1 MIILIPYTTLLGR
14 VHPKINI
21 IMAIKLNIIETKK
34 DITQEGIIYRDIN
47 LDVKTGIVRGDD
59 ANSPANLKDLNT
71 SVNFEAI
78 KNSLINL
85 ITTFPGQKILNPE
98 FGMNFGDLLFLPV
111 SKARARVIGETISN
125 TFVGFEPRIEITE
138 IEVVSDMEV
147 QEYELNITLNI
158 PEFNNNPLNIKGRL
172 NKSGFYS
179 Y

>member
-1 MIILIPYTTLLGR
+1 MP
-14 VHPKINI
+14 
-21 IMAIKLNIIETKK
+21 IKLNILEPIRDQRE
-34 DITQEGIIYRDIN
+34 DIIYNDIDLN
-47 LDVKTGIVRGDD
+47 VNVGVVRGDN
-59 ANSPANLKDLNT
+59 AESKENLKDLNT

-111 SKARARVIGETISN
+111 SKARATVIGETINN
-125 TFVGFEPRIEITE
+125 TFVGFEPRIQISF
-138 IEVVSDMEV
+138 IEVIADIEQQV
-147 QEYELNITLNI
+147 YELNIEINI
-158 PEFNNNPLNIKGRL
+158 PEFNNNPLNLKGRL

>member
-1 MIILIPYTTLLGR
+1 MP
-14 VHPKINI
+14 
-21 IMAIKLNIIETKK
+21 IKLNILEPVLNQTD
-34 DITQEGIIYRDIN
+34 DILYRDIDLSVN
-47 LDVKTGIVRGDD
+47 VGIVKGDQLE
-59 ANSPANLKDLNT
+59 SPENLKDLNT

-111 SKARARVIGETISN
+111 SKARATVIGETISN
-125 TFVGFEPRIEITE
+125 TFVGFEPRIQITE
-138 IEVVSDMEV
+138 IEVIADIELG
-147 QEYELNITLNI
+147 EYELNLVINI
-158 PEFNNNPLNIKGRL
+158 PEFNNNPLNLKGRL

>member
-1 MIILIPYTTLLGR
+1 MP
-14 VHPKINI
+14 
-21 IMAIKLNIIETKK
+21 IKLDILKPLRET
-34 DITQEGIIYRDIN
+34 TQENVIYRD
-47 LDVKTGIVRGDD
+47 LDLNVDVGIVKGDEL
-59 ANSPANLKDLNT
+59 NSPENLKDLNT

-111 SKARARVIGETISN
+111 SKARATVIGETINN
-125 TFVGFEPRIEITE
+125 TFIGFEPRIQITT
-138 IEVVSDMEV
+138 IEVIADIEL
-147 QEYELNITLNI
+147 QEYELNIIINI
-158 PEFNNNPLNIKGRL
+158 PEFNYNPLNLKGRL

>member
-1 MIILIPYTTLLGR
+1 MP
-14 VHPKINI
+14 
-21 IMAIKLNIIETKK
+21 IKLNILEPVRDQREDIIYK
-34 DITQEGIIYRDIN
+34 DIDLN
-47 LDVKTGIVRGDD
+47 VNVGIVRGDN
-59 ANSPANLKDLNT
+59 AASPENLKDLNT

-111 SKARARVIGETISN
+111 SKARATVIGETINN
-125 TFVGFEPRIEITE
+125 TFVGFEPRIQISF
-138 IEVVSDMEV
+138 IEVIADIEQ
-147 QEYELNITLNI
+147 QEYELNIEINI
-158 PEFNNNPLNIKGRL
+158 PEFNNNPLNLKGRL

>member
-1 MIILIPYTTLLGR
+1 MP
-14 VHPKINI
+14 
-21 IMAIKLNIIETKK
+21 IKLNILEPVRDQRDDIIYK
-34 DITQEGIIYRDIN
+34 DIDLNVTVG
-47 LDVKTGIVRGDD
+47 VVRG
-59 ANSPANLKDLNT
+59 NSAASPENLKDLNT

-111 SKARARVIGETISN
+111 SKARATVIGETINN
-125 TFVGFEPRIEITE
+125 TFVGFEPRIQITF
-138 IEVVSDMEV
+138 IEVVADIEN
-147 QEYELNITLNI
+147 QEYELNIEINI
-158 PEFNNNPLNIKGRL
+158 PEFNNNPLNLKGRL

>member
-1 MIILIPYTTLLGR
+1 MP
-14 VHPKINI
+14 
-21 IMAIKLNIIETKK
+21 IKLNILEPIRDQRE
-34 DITQEGIIYRDIN
+34 DIIYNDIDLN
-47 LDVKTGIVRGDD
+47 VNVGIVRGDN
-59 ANSPANLKDLNT
+59 AESKENLKDLNT

-111 SKARARVIGETISN
+111 SKARATVIGETINN
-125 TFVGFEPRIEITE
+125 TFIGFEPRIQISF
-138 IEVVSDMEV
+138 IEVIADIEQ
-147 QEYELNITLNI
+147 QEYELNIEINI
-158 PEFNNNPLNIKGRL
+158 PEFNNNPLNLKGRL

>member
-1 MIILIPYTTLLGR
+1 MP
-14 VHPKINI
+14 
-21 IMAIKLNIIETKK
+21 IKLNILEPVINQT
-34 DITQEGIIYRDIN
+34 DDIIYRDLSLN
-47 LDVKTGIVRGDD
+47 VNVGIVKGDQLT
-59 ANSPANLKDLNT
+59 SSENLKDLNT

-111 SKARARVIGETISN
+111 SKARATVIGETINN
-125 TFVGFEPRIEITE
+125 TFVGFEPRIQITE
-138 IEVVSDMEV
+138 IEVIADIEKG
-147 QEYELNITLNI
+147 EYELNLVINI
-158 PEFNNNPLNIKGRL
+158 PEFNNNPLNLKGRL

>member
-1 MIILIPYTTLLGR
+1 MP
-14 VHPKINI
+14 
-21 IMAIKLNIIETKK
+21 IKLNILEPIRDQRE
-34 DITQEGIIYRDIN
+34 DIIYNDIDLN
-47 LDVKTGIVRGDD
+47 VNVGIVRGDN
-59 ANSPANLKDLNT
+59 AESKENLKDLNT

-111 SKARARVIGETISN
+111 SKARATVIGETINN
-125 TFVGFEPRIEITE
+125 TFVGFEPRIQISF
-138 IEVVSDMEV
+138 IEVIADIEL
-147 QEYELNITLNI
+147 QEYELNIEINI
-158 PEFNNNPLNIKGRL
+158 PEFNNNPLNLKGRL

>member
-1 MIILIPYTTLLGR
+1 MP
-14 VHPKINI
+14 
-21 IMAIKLNIIETKK
+21 IKLNILEPIRDQRE
-34 DITQEGIIYRDIN
+34 DIIYNDIDLN
-47 LDVKTGIVRGDD
+47 VNVGIVRGDN
-59 ANSPANLKDLNT
+59 AESKENLKDLNT

-111 SKARARVIGETISN
+111 SKARATVIGETINN
-125 TFVGFEPRIEITE
+125 TLVGFEPRIQISF
-138 IEVVSDMEV
+138 IEVIADIEQ
-147 QEYELNITLNI
+147 QEYELNIEINI
-158 PEFNNNPLNIKGRL
+158 PEFNNNPLNLKGRL

>member
-1 MIILIPYTTLLGR
+1 MP
-14 VHPKINI
+14 
-21 IMAIKLNIIETKK
+21 IKLNILEPVRDQREDIIYK
-34 DITQEGIIYRDIN
+34 DIDLN
-47 LDVKTGIVRGDD
+47 VNVGIVRGDN
-59 ANSPANLKDLNT
+59 AASPENLKDLNT

-111 SKARARVIGETISN
+111 SKARATVMGETINN
-125 TFVGFEPRIEITE
+125 TFVGFEPRIQITF
-138 IEVVSDMEV
+138 IEVVADIEN
-147 QEYELNITLNI
+147 QEYELNIEINI
-158 PEFNNNPLNIKGRL
+158 PEFNNNPLNLKGRL

>member
-1 MIILIPYTTLLGR
+1 MP
-14 VHPKINI
+14 
-21 IMAIKLNIIETKK
+21 IKLNILEPVRDQREDITYK
-34 DITQEGIIYRDIN
+34 DIDLN
-47 LDVKTGIVRGDD
+47 VNVGIVRGDN
-59 ANSPANLKDLNT
+59 AASPENLKDLNT

-111 SKARARVIGETISN
+111 SKARATVIGETINN
-125 TFVGFEPRIEITE
+125 TFVGFEPRIQITF
-138 IEVVSDMEV
+138 IEVVADIEN
-147 QEYELNITLNI
+147 QEYELNIEINI
-158 PEFNNNPLNIKGRL
+158 PEFNNNPLNLKGRL

>member
-1 MIILIPYTTLLGR
+1 MP
-14 VHPKINI
+14 
-21 IMAIKLNIIETKK
+21 IKLNILEPIRDQREDIIYK
-34 DITQEGIIYRDIN
+34 DIDLN
-47 LDVKTGIVRGDD
+47 VNVGIVRGDN
-59 ANSPANLKDLNT
+59 AASPENLKDLNT

-111 SKARARVIGETISN
+111 SKARATVIGETINN
-125 TFVGFEPRIEITE
+125 TFVGFEPRIQISF
-138 IEVVSDMEV
+138 IEVIADIEQ
-147 QEYELNITLNI
+147 QEYELNIEINI
-158 PEFNNNPLNIKGRL
+158 PEFNNNPLNLKGRL

>member
-1 MIILIPYTTLLGR
+1 MP
-14 VHPKINI
+14 
-21 IMAIKLNIIETKK
+21 IKLNILEPVINQT
-34 DITQEGIIYRDIN
+34 DDIIYRDLSLN
-47 LDVKTGIVRGDD
+47 VNVGIVKGDQLT
-59 ANSPANLKDLNT
+59 SSENLKDLNT

-111 SKARARVIGETISN
+111 SKARATVIGETINN
-125 TFVGFEPRIEITE
+125 TFVGFEPRIQITE
-138 IEVVSDMEV
+138 IEVIADI
-147 QEYELNITLNI
+147 QLGEYELNLVINI
-158 PEFNNNPLNIKGRL
+158 PEFNNNPLNLKGRL

>member
-1 MIILIPYTTLLGR
+1 MP
-14 VHPKINI
+14 
-21 IMAIKLNIIETKK
+21 IKLNILEPIKNQTD
-34 DITQEGIIYRDIN
+34 DILYRDIDLN
-47 LDVKTGIVRGDD
+47 VNVGIVKGDQL
-59 ANSPANLKDLNT
+59 NSPENLKDLNT

-111 SKARARVIGETISN
+111 SKARATVIGETISN
-125 TFVGFEPRIEITE
+125 SFVGFEPRIQITE
-138 IEVVSDMEV
+138 IEVIADIEV
-147 QEYELNITLNI
+147 GEYELNLVINI
-158 PEFNNNPLNIKGRL
+158 PEFNNNPLNLKGRL

>member
-1 MIILIPYTTLLGR
+1 MP
-14 VHPKINI
+14 
-21 IMAIKLNIIETKK
+21 IKLNILEPVRDRT
-34 DITQEGIIYRDIN
+34 DNIIYNDIDLN
-47 LDVKTGIVRGDD
+47 VNVGIVNGNNV
-59 ANSPANLKDLNT
+59 ASQEKLKDLST

-111 SKARARVIGETISN
+111 SKARATVIGETINN
-125 TFVGFEPRIEITE
+125 TLVGFEPRIQIIF
-138 IEVVSDMEV
+138 IEVVARVDR
-147 QEYELNITLNI
+147 QEYEINIEITI
-158 PEFNNNPLNIKGRL
+158 PEFNNNPLNLRGRL

>member
-1 MIILIPYTTLLGR
+1 MP
-14 VHPKINI
+14 
-21 IMAIKLNIIETKK
+21 IKLNILEPIRDQREDIIYK
-34 DITQEGIIYRDIN
+34 DIDLN
-47 LDVKTGIVRGDD
+47 VNVGIVRGNN
-59 ANSPANLKDLNT
+59 AASPENLKDLNT

-111 SKARARVIGETISN
+111 SKARATVIGETINN
-125 TFVGFEPRIEITE
+125 TFVGFEPRIQITF
-138 IEVVSDMEV
+138 IEVVADIEN
-147 QEYELNITLNI
+147 QEYELNIEINI
-158 PEFNNNPLNIKGRL
+158 PEFNNNPLNLKGRL

>member
-1 MIILIPYTTLLGR
+1 MP
-14 VHPKINI
+14 
-21 IMAIKLNIIETKK
+21 IKLNILEPIRDQRE
-34 DITQEGIIYRDIN
+34 DIIYNDIDLN
-47 LDVKTGIVRGDD
+47 VNVGIVRGDN
-59 ANSPANLKDLNT
+59 AESKENLKDLKT

-111 SKARARVIGETISN
+111 SKARATVIGETINN
-125 TFVGFEPRIEITE
+125 TFVGFEPRIQISF
-138 IEVVSDMEV
+138 IEVIADIEL
-147 QEYELNITLNI
+147 QEYELNIEINI
-158 PEFNNNPLNIKGRL
+158 PEFNNNPLNLKGRL